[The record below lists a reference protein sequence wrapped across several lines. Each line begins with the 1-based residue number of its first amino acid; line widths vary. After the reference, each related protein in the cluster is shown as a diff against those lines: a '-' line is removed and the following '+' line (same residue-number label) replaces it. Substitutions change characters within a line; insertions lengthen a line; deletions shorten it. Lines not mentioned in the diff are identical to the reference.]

1 MWHLTF
7 TKMQARCWI
16 HLAKWRSPVGYTF
29 FIKMFVPEKST
40 KTHMF
45 GVALDKEEFVSTFFP
60 VRSFQNLFAGG
71 KLSPYHVQKNYLE
84 NY

>member
-1 MWHLTF
+1 M
-7 TKMQARCWI
+7 
-16 HLAKWRSPVGYTF
+16 
-29 FIKMFVPEKST
+29 KMFVPEKST
-40 KTHMF
+40 RTHTF
-45 GVALDKEEFVSTFFP
+45 GVALDKEEFVSTFFS